1 MVVIHKKKILKVGLL
16 GNPNTGKTTLFNR
29 LTGSAQY
36 VGNWPGVTVEKK
48 EGFVKNTSIPI
59 KLTDLP
65 GVYSLSPF
73 SPEEVI
79 TRNYILDGNSDLI
92 INILDATNLERNLY
106 LTTQILELGNQVII
120 ALNMS
125 DMIERTGKIIDFCEM
140 EKILGIPVIPISA
153 SKNIGINEL
162 VEKILKFEENKI
174 SNILKYDDEIENK
187 LSKINKILKK
197 NKNKITDNRFVLVK
211 ILEFDPI
218 IISSLKLDFKSI
230 EEIDKI
236 RGPRKEIKY
245 EEMITEARYNKSRF
259 ICQKVVSEISKIK
272 KAKISRRI
280 DKVVTGRYSAIPIF
294 FVIILSVFHLSF
306 GPIGSSFQKF
316 TKLIIERGIASPVKI
331 LLTQISVNKIIE
343 SFIGAMISGLG
354 EVISFMP
361 QILLLL
367 GLLSLLDD
375 SGYMARA
382 AFVMDRIMR
391 KIGLSGKA
399 FVPLLMGFGCS
410 VPAILSTRILKSRRE
425 KTMAIFLIP
434 FMSCGAK
441 IPVYLVFLSAFFPE
455 NKTFMIFLIY
465 TLGIIFAIITSFF
478 FKNIIKS
485 KESSFIMEL
494 PDYNWPSIQNL
505 YLHVWDQTKD
515 FLENAGTVIFGSAIV
530 VWFMQSFDT
539 NLRFISESS
548 ESLLAYL
555 GNLIS
560 PIFNAAGFGDW
571 RASISL
577 LTGMIS
583 KEAII
588 STMAIV
594 YGHETDLRDIL
605 ILNFSKL
612 SAFSIVIFIL
622 LYSPC
627 IAAISTIKKEL
638 GTKIAIASFIYQT
651 VLALTISTLIFQI
664 GSYYVKTLA

>member
-410 VPAILSTRILKSRRE
+410 VPAILSTRILKSR
-425 KTMAIFLIP
+425 
-434 FMSCGAK
+434 
-441 IPVYLVFLSAFFPE
+441 
-455 NKTFMIFLIY
+455 
-465 TLGIIFAIITSFF
+465 
-478 FKNIIKS
+478 
-485 KESSFIMEL
+485 
-494 PDYNWPSIQNL
+494 
-505 YLHVWDQTKD
+505 
-515 FLENAGTVIFGSAIV
+515 
-530 VWFMQSFDT
+530 
-539 NLRFISESS
+539 
-548 ESLLAYL
+548 
-555 GNLIS
+555 
-560 PIFNAAGFGDW
+560 
-571 RASISL
+571 
-577 LTGMIS
+577 
-583 KEAII
+583 
-588 STMAIV
+588 
-594 YGHETDLRDIL
+594 
-605 ILNFSKL
+605 
-612 SAFSIVIFIL
+612 
-622 LYSPC
+622 
-627 IAAISTIKKEL
+627 
-638 GTKIAIASFIYQT
+638 
-651 VLALTISTLIFQI
+651 
-664 GSYYVKTLA
+664 